1 MSEFALVT
9 LTQIQRATGIYER
22 DRVERFLTREGLRP
36 RGKVG
41 AARVW
46 DRSIIDRCREALCP
60 DDHVTDSTRGDS

>member
-1 MSEFALVT
+1 MSELALVT

-46 DRSIIDRCREALCP
+46 DRSIIDRCRKALCP
-60 DDHVTDSTRGDS
+60 GDHATVPEGGGA